1 MTLGRTR
8 HEPMG
13 SAEPSG
19 TPDEALLQRVGAG
32 DERAFRELFARYAA
46 VAHAL
51 AFRLVRQAQ
60 VAEEIVQEAF
70 LAVWRTPE
78 RFDPSRGSVRSWLMG
93 TVHHRAVDAVRRE
106 QAQRRRADQA
116 AALVPRI
123 ADDPTDDVLS
133 ALDLPRERRLVQEA
147 LAGLPDEQRDV
158 IYRMYFD
165 GMSQSQIAER
175 TGLPLGTVKSRTLL
189 AMRRLRINLGEAAP

>member
-13 SAEPSG
+13 SAESAG

-78 RFDPSRGSVRSWLMG
+78 RYDPARGSVRSWLMG

-116 AALVPRI
+116 AAMVPRV

-133 ALDLPRERRLVQEA
+133 AIDLPRERRLVQTA

-158 IYRMYFD
+158 ILRMYFD

-189 AMRRLRINLGEAAP
+189 AMRRLRTNLGEAAP

>member
-1 MTLGRTR
+1 
-8 HEPMG
+8 MG
-13 SAEPSG
+13 PAEPAG

-78 RFDPSRGSVRSWLMG
+78 RYDPARGSVRSWLMG

-116 AALVPRI
+116 AALVPR
-123 ADDPTDDVLS
+123 AAEDPTDEVLS
-133 ALDLPRERRLVQEA
+133 ALDLPRERRLVQKA

-158 IYRMYFD
+158 IQRMYFD

-189 AMRRLRINLGEAAP
+189 AMRRLRTHLGEVAP